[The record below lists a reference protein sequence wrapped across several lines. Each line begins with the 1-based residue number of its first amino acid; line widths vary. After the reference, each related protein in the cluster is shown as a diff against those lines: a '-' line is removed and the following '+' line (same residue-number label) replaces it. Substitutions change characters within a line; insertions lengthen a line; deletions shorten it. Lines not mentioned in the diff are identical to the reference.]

1 MSVKKRIANRHGQEN
16 MSNSSL
22 SGPKALGAF
31 LRTQREMLTP
41 ERVGLPAAGRRRTS
55 GLRREELAQLSR
67 ISTTWYTWI
76 EQGREVSVSPAALS
90 RLAQAL
96 QLAPA
101 ERDYLF
107 NLANVKDPDKH
118 PEALPLGAQVTAALR
133 YMDCPAYLL
142 DGGWN
147 VLDWN
152 TQAQALFRGWLG
164 EDPQPNLLR
173 FMFVNPLAKQ
183 IVVDWP
189 ERARRVVAEFRA
201 ESSHYSHEMMRELV
215 MQLCRDSREFE
226 RWWTQQAVMAR
237 EGGERRF
244 HHATTCQEITYQQQ
258 TFHPALHQEFK
269 LVMLIP
275 AETGDRPTP
284 R

>member
-1 MSVKKRIANRHGQEN
+1 
-16 MSNSSL
+16 MSNGSL

-31 LRTQREMLTP
+31 LRAQREMLAP
-41 ERVGLPAAGRRRTS
+41 ERVGLPIAGRRRTS

-67 ISTTWYTWI
+67 ISTTWYTCI

-90 RLAQAL
+90 RL
-96 QLAPA
+96 
-101 ERDYLF
+101 
-107 NLANVKDPDKH
+107 
-118 PEALPLGAQVTAALR
+118 
-133 YMDCPAYLL
+133 
-142 DGGWN
+142 
-147 VLDWN
+147 
-152 TQAQALFRGWLG
+152 AQALFRGWLG

-173 FMFVNPLAKQ
+173 FMFVHPLAKQ
-183 IVVDWP
+183 LVVDWP
-189 ERARRVVAEFRA
+189 ERARHVVAEFRA
-201 ESSHYSHEMMRELV
+201 ESSHYSHELMRELV

-244 HHATTCQEITYQQQ
+244 HHATTGQEITYQQQ

-269 LVMLIP
+269 LVMSIP
-275 AETGDRPTP
+275 ADTGDGPTP

>member
-1 MSVKKRIANRHGQEN
+1 
-16 MSNSSL
+16 MSNDSL

-31 LRTQREMLTP
+31 LRAQREMLAP
-41 ERVGLPAAGRRRTS
+41 ESVGLPAAGRRRTS

-96 QLAPA
+96 LLTPA
-101 ERDYLF
+101 ARDYLF
-107 NLANVKDPDKH
+107 NLANVKDPNKQ
-118 PEALPLGAQVTAALR
+118 PETLPLGAQVTAALQ

-147 VLDWN
+147 VLAWN
-152 TQAQALFRGWLG
+152 AQAQALFRGWLG

-183 IVVDWP
+183 LVVDWP

-201 ESSHYSHEMMRELV
+201 ESSHYSHDMMRERV

-226 RWWTQQAVMAR
+226 RWWTQHAVMAR

-244 HHATTCQEITYQQQ
+244 YHATTHQEITYQQQ
-258 TFHPALHQEFK
+258 TFHPASHQEFK
-269 LVMLIP
+269 LVMLTP
-275 AETGDRPTP
+275 ADVVDVLTP